1 MSNNKICDVICVH
14 EEKVNYA
21 LRFLKEEKTQWL
33 INTLGLSIAST
44 SHHLRALYK
53 RDVLNFYKDGKM
65 AYYYIK
71 DIEMKS
77 LLIKC
82 MT

>member
-1 MSNNKICDVICVH
+1 CVCDLSI
-14 EEKVNYA
+14 
-21 LRFLKEEKTQWL
+21 
-33 INTLGLSIAST
+33 TLGLSIAST

-53 RDVLNFYKDGKM
+53 RDVLDFYKDGKM

>member
-1 MSNNKICDVICVH
+1 M
-14 EEKVNYA
+14 
-21 LRFLKEEKTQWL
+21 
-33 INTLGLSIAST
+33 TLGLSIAST

-53 RDVLNFYKDGKM
+53 REVLNFYKDEKM

-82 MT
+82 MI